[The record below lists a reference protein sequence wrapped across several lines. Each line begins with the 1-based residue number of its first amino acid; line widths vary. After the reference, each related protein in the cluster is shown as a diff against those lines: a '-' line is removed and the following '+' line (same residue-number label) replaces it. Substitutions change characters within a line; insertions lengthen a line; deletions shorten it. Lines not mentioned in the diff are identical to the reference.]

1 MIKTRSLLG
10 LLIAILWIGHA
21 FPQESEIGGSLY
33 INEFMASNVL
43 AYEDADGEYED
54 WIEIYNSMNM
64 VIDLSDFYL
73 TDSYEDGDYWQIPS
87 GQPSRTTVPAQG
99 YLVLYADEKIE
110 AGADHLGFKLS
121 KGGEQIFL
129 IDRDGVTVLDSV
141 SFGPQFRDISFG
153 RMGDGE
159 AEWGYFARITPGAA
173 NSQGYVGF
181 VEPPRIEPE
190 SGFYDGSVEI
200 SVQPENSGDI
210 VRYTLDGS
218 EPTETSIRYT
228 GPVRIEETVVFK
240 AKAFN
245 GGALPSQTVCRPF
258 FVDADHALPV
268 LALTTDP
275 PNLYDSDTGI
285 LLHDMPGRGWERF
298 VELEFFEEGLSKF
311 RIPAGL
317 RIQGNT
323 GPKEFEKKSFR
334 TFFRGGYGENEL
346 EFDLFPQDSV
356 KTFSRLVLRSGYDDS
371 MEPTDHG
378 NARPTLLRDPLVTEL
393 WRQMGGLTPQSRFGV
408 LYLNDSFYGIYDIK
422 QSIDEDFVVD
432 HMGFRDA
439 DVLRTRWDSIE
450 VVSGDREKWD
460 ELVGFLAANSLENDK
475 MVEEVGKLLDLDD
488 YMNLQALI
496 HATQYTKWAYG
507 VFLFREREKG
517 ATWKWTIW
525 DADRAYDDV
534 NWNGFTTLFNP
545 LNRELDSLVTQK
557 LLTNRSYRERFI
569 NRQADLLNTVFS
581 PENVKSVI
589 DSLAENIG
597 PEMVAE
603 VGRWGNA
610 VSAWDENVEFLRR
623 WAEQRPGIVR
633 QQMEGVFQLD
643 GQVTLTVEIE
653 GGKGEVQVNS
663 AVVDR
668 FPWTGEYFQNIPIEV
683 TAVPAEGFRFERWSD
698 PSLPAKR
705 RIEVNLTE
713 DRSLVAIFRSE
724 SDIYAELIAPKRV
737 PSGQHLPIVV
747 RIRNADGEINPIEQ
761 TPVELA
767 FGGARAD
774 SVIAIKRGAGTGV
787 VKIDATADFELR
799 VGNAALPSVEK
810 KIEISSVPTVAHE
823 GTLPA
828 GEVVWD
834 SSVDHLVTGDITVP
848 EDCHLILEPGAWVM
862 VGKFVNFVVK
872 GQVSARGTEEEPVV
886 ITSADWSEPW
896 GGMEFYGGVASF
908 KYCMVLN
915 GGGDLSKGFWHTLHQ
930 HIFYAANDSEFEF
943 DHCFFLNSPGK
954 VFGALDSRVTI
965 SNSVSSF
972 VWHGGEFHRSLLFYR
987 DSHLM
992 NLPNDDHIYE
1002 EDIDTDGLH
1011 INHIHLNYPE
1021 PSVIERCFFVTG
1033 KDDAI
1038 DHHFARLQISDCW
1051 LEDFMHEG
1059 VAASGGDTVK
1069 VFNTVSLNND
1079 QGFEAGYSDTDRGV
1093 TKGPYLFID
1102 HSVAVGN
1109 NVGLRIGDN
1118 YFYEYRDY
1126 VQVTNSVLYD
1136 NEDNILNYLNTTQ
1149 APLEG
1154 ALEIS
1159 HSMTNDSEYDD
1170 LPGNI
1175 TGVPQFDP
1183 YFQLQPGSP
1192 GIGQGADETAMGRI
1206 GSSKI
1211 VEDLDF
1217 SSSNLPI
1224 IVIFTAGAEILD
1236 EPKVGAWMGI
1246 IDNGP
1251 GKRNW
1256 VDDPFDGNE
1265 GPIGIEFRG
1274 ASTGDFPKKSYSL
1287 ETRDS
1292 EGENRNVPLL
1302 GMPAENDWVLYAPYS
1317 DKSLMRNALAY
1328 WMANQMGYYASRT
1341 RFCELVVDGEYQG
1354 VYVLM
1359 EKIKRDGDRVDIANL
1374 TAGDIAD
1381 DDVTGGYIVKVDR
1394 FIEGETGGW
1403 YSRYG
1408 FGESRLFYHY
1418 YYPESS
1424 VIVPEQEAYIQG
1436 FFRQF
1441 EETLV
1446 GDGFADLE
1454 TGYARYI
1461 DVASFVDNI
1470 IVNEVARNIDAYRL
1484 STFMYKDRE
1493 SAGGRLVMGP
1503 VWDFNLGFGNVN
1515 YDVHPSV
1522 PLEDSSR
1529 GLLLNN
1535 RVVWY
1540 SVPFWFWW
1548 RRLVQDELFVEE
1560 LDSRWGELREG
1571 VLKTENLTGKVEEM
1585 AAHLEEAQVRNFRR
1599 WPILGEYVWPNDFM
1613 GQTYAEEV
1621 DFLKRWLVRRL
1632 AWMDANF
1639 LGEIRRVSDIPLD
1652 KLTEVKE
1659 PIAVLPPSF
1668 QLDQNYPNPFN
1679 SSTTI
1684 RFSLPIE
1691 TTVDLDIYDIAG
1703 QKVAT
1708 LLREVRN
1715 PGEYAVRWDG
1725 TDGSG
1730 GEFASGVYL
1739 YRLRTSGYVK
1749 IKKLLLMK

>member
-1 MIKTRSLLG
+1 MIKTRSLFG
-10 LLIAILWIGHA
+10 LLIVILWAGHA
-21 FPQESEIGGSLY
+21 FTQESDIHGSLY

-43 AYEDADGEYED
+43 AHENADGDYED
-54 WIEIYNSMNM
+54 WIEIYNSGD
-64 VIDLSDFYL
+64 VAIDLSEFYL
-73 TDSYEDGDYWQIPS
+73 TDSYEDGDYWRIPS
-87 GQPSRTTVPAQG
+87 GHSSQATVPAKG
-99 YLVLYADEKIE
+99 YLVLYADGKTGV
-110 AGADHLGFKLS
+110 GADHLEFKLS
-121 KGGEQIFL
+121 KGGEQIVL
-129 IDRDGVTVLDSV
+129 VGRDGVTVLDSIT
-141 SFGPQFRDISFG
+141 FGKQFRDISLG
-153 RMGDGE
+153 RLEDGGD
-159 AEWGYFARITPGAA
+159 EWGYFSRITPGAA
-173 NSQGYVGF
+173 NSQGYIGF
-181 VEPPRIEPE
+181 VPPPRIEPE
-190 SGFYDGSVEI
+190 SGFYDGSVEV
-200 SVQPENSGDI
+200 SVQPENSGDLI
-210 VRYTLDGS
+210 RYTLDGS
-218 EPTETSIRYT
+218 EPTETSTRYT
-228 GPVRIEETVVFK
+228 EPVRIERTAVFK

-245 GGALPSQTVCRPF
+245 GGALPSPAVSRSF
-258 FVDADHALPV
+258 FVDVDHALPV

-275 PNLYDSDTGI
+275 PNLYDADTGI
-285 LLHDMPGRGWERF
+285 LLHDMPGRGWERY
-298 VELEFFEEGLSKF
+298 VELEFFEGELSKF

-334 TFFRGGYGENEL
+334 AFFRGGYGESEL

-356 KTFSRLVLRSGYDDS
+356 KSFTRLVLRSGYDDS

-378 NARPTLLRDPLVTEL
+378 SARPTLLRDPLVTEL

-408 LYLNDSFYGIYDIK
+408 LYLNDEFHGVYDIK

-432 HMGFRDA
+432 HMGFEDA

-460 ELVGFLAANSLENDK
+460 ELVGFLAGNSLEDDE
-475 MVEEVGKLLDLDD
+475 MVEEVGKLLDLDG

-534 NWNGFTTLFNP
+534 DWNGFTTLFNP
-545 LNRELDSLVTQK
+545 MNRELDSLVTQK
-557 LLTNRSYRERFI
+557 LLMNRSYRDRFI

-589 DSLAENIG
+589 DSLTENIG
-597 PEMVAE
+597 PEMPAE
-603 VGRWGNA
+603 VRRWGNGVA
-610 VSAWDENVEFLRR
+610 AWNEHVDFLRR

-633 QQMEGVFQLD
+633 RQMVDVFQLD
-643 GQVTLTVEIE
+643 GQAELIVGIE
-653 GGKGEVQVNS
+653 GGKGTVQVNS
-663 AVVDR
+663 AVVER
-668 FPWTGEYFQNIPIEV
+668 FPWTGGYFQNIPIEV
-683 TAVPAEGFRFERWSD
+683 TAVPAEGYRFERWSD

-705 RIEVNLTE
+705 TVEVNLVGDQT
-713 DRSLVAIFRSE
+713 LTAVFRSE
-724 SDIYAELIAPKRV
+724 RDVYAELIAPQRI
-737 PSGQHLPIVV
+737 PAGQHLPIVV
-747 RIRNADGEINPIEQ
+747 RIRNSDGEINPIEQ

-767 FGGARAD
+767 FGGVRAD

-787 VKIDATADFELR
+787 VAIDATGDFELS
-799 VGNAALPSVEK
+799 VGNAAVPSVEK
-810 KIEISSVPTVAHE
+810 KIGISDAPTVVHE

-834 SSVDHLVTGDITVP
+834 SSADHLVTGDVTVP

-862 VGKFVNFVVK
+862 VGKYVNFVVK
-872 GQVSARGTEEEPVV
+872 GGVSARGTEEEPVV
-886 ITSADWSEPW
+886 ITSADWDEPW

-954 VFGALDSRVTI
+954 VFGALDSRVAI

-1021 PSVIERCFFVTG
+1021 PSVIERCYFVTG

-1038 DHHFARLQISDCW
+1038 DHHFARLEISDCW

-1059 VAASGGDTVK
+1059 VAASGGDTVW
-1069 VFNTVSLNND
+1069 VSNTVSLDND

-1126 VQVTNSVLYD
+1126 VQVTNSVFYG
-1136 NEDNILNYLNTTQ
+1136 NEDNVLNFLNTTQ
-1149 APLEG
+1149 GPLEG

-1175 TGVPQFDP
+1175 AGVPQFDP
-1183 YFQLQPGSP
+1183 YYNLLPDSP
-1192 GIGQGADETAMGRI
+1192 GIGQSADGTNMGRM
-1206 GSSKI
+1206 GAAESGGDP
-1211 VEDLDF
+1211 EF

-1224 IVIFTAGAEILD
+1224 VVIFTAGAEIVD

-1256 VDDPFDGNE
+1256 VNDPFDGNE
-1265 GPIGIEFRG
+1265 GPIGIEIRG
-1274 ASTGDFPKKSYSL
+1274 ASTRDFPKKSYAL

-1292 EGENRNVPLL
+1292 EGGNRDVSLL

-1341 RFCELVVDGEYQG
+1341 RFCELVLDGEYRG
-1354 VYVLM
+1354 VYVFM

-1408 FGESRLFYHY
+1408 FGDSRLFYQY

-1424 VIVPEQEAYIQG
+1424 VIAPEQEEYIQG
-1436 FFRQF
+1436 FFREF
-1441 EETLV
+1441 EEVLS
-1446 GDGFADLE
+1446 GDGFADPGK
-1454 TGYARYI
+1454 GYAKYI
-1461 DVASFVDNI
+1461 DVASFFDNI

-1484 STFMYKDRE
+1484 STFMYKDRD

-1522 PLEDSSR
+1522 PLKDSSR
-1529 GLLLNN
+1529 GLLINN

-1548 RRLVQDELFVEE
+1548 RRLVQDELFVDQ
-1560 LDSRWGELREG
+1560 LVDRWVELREG
-1571 VLKTENLTGKVEEM
+1571 VLKTENLTEKVDEM
-1585 AAHLEEAQVRNFRR
+1585 AALLEEAQARNFRR

-1613 GQTYAEEV
+1613 GQTHEEEV
-1621 DFLKRWLVRRL
+1621 DFLKEWLERRL
-1632 AWMDANF
+1632 AWMDANL
-1639 LGEIRRVSDIPLD
+1639 LGEIHRVSDIPPD
-1652 KLTEVKE
+1652 KLTKIEE
-1659 PIAVLPPSF
+1659 PVEILPSAF
-1668 QLDQNYPNPFN
+1668 HLDQNYPNPFN
-1679 SSTTI
+1679 SGTTI
-1684 RFSLPIE
+1684 RFSLPVE
-1691 TTVDLDIYDIAG
+1691 TVVGLDIYDIAG

-1708 LLREVRN
+1708 LIQGRKN
-1715 PGEYAVRWDG
+1715 PGEYVVRWDG
-1725 TDGSG
+1725 TDGNG

-1739 YRLRTSGYVK
+1739 YRLRTSAYVK
-1749 IKKLLLMK
+1749 TKKLLLMK

>member
-1 MIKTRSLLG
+1 MTISSFFLVFVFS
-10 LLIAILWIGHA
+10 ILAAGTVLS
-21 FPQESEIGGSLY
+21 QDSEERAYLS

-43 AYEDADGEYED
+43 AHESAEGDYED
-54 WIEIYNSMNM
+54 WIEIYNSGDAA
-64 VIDLSDFYL
+64 IDLSSFYV
-73 TDSYEDGDYWQIPS
+73 TDSYEDRDYWQIPS
-87 GQPSRTTVPAQG
+87 GQPSQTTVPAKG
-99 YLVLYADEKIE
+99 YLVLYADGKTKS
-110 AGADHLGFKLS
+110 GGDHLGFSLS
-121 KGGEQIFL
+121 KGGEQILL
-129 IDRDGVTVLDSV
+129 IDPDGVTVLDSI
-141 SFGPQFRDISFG
+141 SFGEQFRDISFG
-153 RMGDGE
+153 RLEDGGT
-159 AEWGYFARITPGAA
+159 EWGYFSRITPGAA
-173 NSQGYVGF
+173 NSQGYIGF
-181 VEPPRIEPE
+181 VEPPRIKPE
-190 SGFYDGSVEI
+190 SGFYDESVEV
-200 SVQPENSGDI
+200 SVQPEDRGDI

-218 EPTETSIRYT
+218 EPTEMSVRFTA
-228 GPVRIEETVVFK
+228 PVRIEQTVVFK
-240 AKAFN
+240 GKAFN
-245 GGALPSQTVCRPF
+245 GGALPSQTVSRPF
-258 FVDADHALPV
+258 FIDADHALPV

-275 PNLYDSDTGI
+275 PNLYDPDTGI

-298 VELEFFEEGLSKF
+298 VELEFFEEGLSRF

-323 GPKEFEKKSFR
+323 GPQEFEKKSFR
-334 TFFRGGYGENEL
+334 AFFRGGYGGNEL
-346 EFDLFPQDSV
+346 EFDLFPQDSIR
-356 KTFSRLVLRSGYDDS
+356 TFTRLVLRSGYDDS

-378 NARPTLLRDPLVTEL
+378 SARPTLLRDPLVTEL

-408 LYLNDSFYGIYDIK
+408 LYLNDEFHGIYDIK

-460 ELVGFLAANSLENDK
+460 ELVSLFVANSFEDDK
-475 MVEEVGKLLDLDD
+475 MVEEVGGLLDLDN
-488 YMNLQALI
+488 YMDLQALI

-507 VFLFREREKG
+507 VFLFRERGKG
-517 ATWKWTIW
+517 AIWKWTIW

-545 LNRELDSLVTQK
+545 LNRQLDSLVTQK
-557 LLTNRSYRERFI
+557 LLMNRSYRERFI

-589 DSLAENIG
+589 DSLAENIA
-597 PEMVAE
+597 PDIPAE
-603 VGRWGNA
+603 VGRWGNT
-610 VSAWDENVEFLRR
+610 VSAWGEHVDFLRR
-623 WAEQRPGIVR
+623 WAEQRPAIVR
-633 QQMEGVFQLD
+633 QQMEDVFQLD
-643 GQVTLTVEIE
+643 GQVELTLGIE
-653 GGKGEVQVNS
+653 GGKGKVQVNS

-668 FPWTGEYFQNIPIEV
+668 FPWTGEYFRNIPIEL
-683 TAVPAEGFRFERWSD
+683 TAVPAEGYRFERWSD
-698 PSLPAKR
+698 PSLPAMR
-705 RIEVNLTE
+705 TIEVNLAGDQTL
-713 DRSLVAIFRSE
+713 SAVFRSE
-724 SDIYAELIAPKRV
+724 RDVYAELITPKRI

-747 RIRNADGEINPIEQ
+747 RIRNADGEINPMEQ
-761 TPVELA
+761 TSMKLA
-767 FGGARAD
+767 FGRARAD
-774 SVIAIKRGAGTGV
+774 SVIAIKRGAGTGAV
-787 VKIDATADFELR
+787 RIDGDADFELT
-799 VGNAALPSVEK
+799 VGNDVVPSVGK
-810 KIEISSVPTVAHE
+810 RIEISDAPTVVHE

-834 SSVDHLVTGDITVP
+834 SSADHLVIGDITVP
-848 EDCHLILEPGAWVM
+848 EDCHLILESGAWVM

-872 GQVSARGTEEEPVV
+872 GRVSARGTEKGPVV

-1021 PSVIERCFFVTG
+1021 PSVIERCYFVTG

-1059 VAASGGDTVK
+1059 VAASGGDTVR

-1093 TKGPYLFID
+1093 TQGPYLFID

-1118 YFYEYRDY
+1118 YFYEYRDF
-1126 VQVTNSVLYD
+1126 VRMTNSVLYD
-1136 NEDNILNYLNTTQ
+1136 NEDNVLNYLNTTQ

-1154 ALEIS
+1154 ALEIL
-1159 HSMTNDSEYDD
+1159 HSMTNDPDYDD

-1183 YFQLQPGSP
+1183 YFNLLPGSP
-1192 GIGQGADETAMGRI
+1192 GIGQGDDGAAMGRI
-1206 GSSKI
+1206 GSSEI
-1211 VEDLDF
+1211 VEDHAF

-1224 IVIFTAGAEILD
+1224 VVISTAGVEILD

-1246 IDNGP
+1246 IDNGQ

-1256 VDDPFDGNE
+1256 VEDPFDGNE
-1265 GPIGIEFRG
+1265 GPIGIEIRG
-1274 ASTGDFPKKSYSL
+1274 ASTRDFPKKSYSL

-1292 EGENRNVPLL
+1292 EGGNRNVSLL

-1328 WMANQMGYYASRT
+1328 WMANQMEYYASRT
-1341 RFCELVVDGEYQG
+1341 RFCELVMDGEYQG

-1374 TAGDIAD
+1374 TAENIAG
-1381 DDVTGGYIVKVDR
+1381 DDVTGGYIVRVDR

-1408 FGESRLFYHY
+1408 FGESRLFYQY
-1418 YYPESS
+1418 YYPKSS
-1424 VIVPEQEAYIQG
+1424 AIAPEQEEYIQG
-1436 FFRQF
+1436 FFREF
-1441 EETLV
+1441 EEVLA
-1446 GDGFADLE
+1446 GDRFADPDR
-1454 TGYARYI
+1454 GYARYI
-1461 DVASFVDNI
+1461 DAASFVDNI

-1484 STFMYKDRE
+1484 STFMYKDRD
-1493 SAGGRLVMGP
+1493 SASGRLVMGP
-1503 VWDFNLGFGNVN
+1503 VWDFNLGFGNIN

-1529 GLLLNN
+1529 GLLINN

-1548 RRLVQDELFVEE
+1548 RRLVQDELFVEA
-1560 LDSRWGELREG
+1560 LSNRWGELRKG
-1571 VLKTENLTGKVEEM
+1571 VLKTENLTGRVDEM
-1585 AAHLEEAQVRNFRR
+1585 AALLEEAQVRNFRR

-1613 GQTYAEEV
+1613 GQTHAEEV
-1621 DFLKRWLVRRL
+1621 DFLKGWLERRL

-1639 LGEIRRVSDIPLD
+1639 LGEIRRVSDVPPD
-1652 KLTEVKE
+1652 KLTEITE
-1659 PIAVLPPSF
+1659 PIEIFPSAF
-1668 QLDQNYPNPFN
+1668 HLDQNYPNPFN
-1679 SSTTI
+1679 SSTII
-1684 RFSLPIE
+1684 RFSLPVE
-1691 TTVDLDIYDIAG
+1691 TVVDLDIYDIAG

-1708 LLREVRN
+1708 LIQGAKS
-1715 PGEYAVRWDG
+1715 PGEYVVRWDG
-1725 TDGSG
+1725 TDGNG

-1739 YRLRTSGYVK
+1739 YRFRTSGYVK
-1749 IKKLLLMK
+1749 TKKLLLMK